1 MPRIGVIPIPPATS
15 RYSER
20 PYCSSKLL
28 CGSETC
34 DVAPGSSARTQT
46 EPPRLSWISLT
57 AIR

>member
-1 MPRIGVIPIPPATS
+1 MPKIGVIPIPPATS

-20 PYCSSKLL
+20 PYCSSKWLF
-28 CGSETC
+28 GSETC
-34 DVAPGSSARTQT
+34 TTLPGSRARTQT